1 MDFLFQY
8 GLFAAKVITL
18 LLGIVVAI
26 ALIAGISRRA
36 SGADSLQVENL
47 NQRYKALGNTL
58 RSAMLG
64 KSELKELQ
72 KSEKTAHKQSEKSGS
87 ERARTF
93 VIDFKGDLRASATQ
107 SLREEV
113 SAVIAAAGPDDD
125 VVIRLENPG
134 GTVHEH
140 GLAAAQ
146 LVRLRDKGIDLTVV
160 VDKVAASGGYLM
172 ACVANKIVAAP
183 FAILGSIGVLMQLP
197 NFSRLLDK
205 HGVDFEQLTAGKHKR
220 SVTMF
225 GKNTDA
231 DRQKAREELEDV
243 HRLFKDIVARY
254 RSQLDIEKVATGEH
268 WYGSQALELK
278 LADELM
284 TSDELLTGL
293 STDRDLFKI
302 SFKVKTPLK
311 AKLMGAAEN
320 LLAGQR

>member
-18 LLGIVVAI
+18 LLGIVVTV

-113 SAVIAAAGPDDD
+113 SAVIAAAGPDDA

-197 NFSRLLDK
+197 NFNRLLDK

-231 DRQKAREELEDV
+231 DREKAREELEDV

-293 STDRDLFKI
+293 SVDRDLFKI